1 MAYTKA
7 WNANDLE
14 EAQPTQW
21 LAKGWLP
28 RGAMTILVGD
38 EGIGKSLFWVRM
50 AAAVSAG
57 TALPECGL
65 PARDPEI
72 VTVVI
77 TEDDWATTVRPRLE
91 MAGANLDNIRV
102 ICGDRDG
109 SGTPIFPRDIHLIKD
124 TQPGLV
130 VVDALMDTV
139 KSLAGNARKVLHP
152 IKEMATETGA
162 AVILVTHTNRTKT
175 SNARDKYGSSSDLRK
190 KARVTLF
197 AQRDDD
203 GRLVVGPEKT
213 NISKPP
219 KAVLY
224 RTVGEQYFEP
234 SEFDDG
240 TVGVLKYVDT
250 SNRTASE
257 IIADDVGDE
266 RQERTE
272 ATKWLEGFLA
282 IHGTVLSATAKEEAK
297 KDGISVRTLQ
307 RARRQLKVDINYVGQ
322 PPVSTWALPPER
334 QLEYLAKLD
343 EAGQTGLIPEPGSLE
358 KGKAKRR
365 GEGVV

>member
-1 MAYTKA
+1 MAYAKA
-7 WNANDLE
+7 WNATDLD
-14 EAQPTQW
+14 QGKPMDW

-28 RGAMTILVGD
+28 RAAMTILVGD
-38 EGIGKSLFWVRM
+38 EGIGKSLFWVRV
-50 AAAVSAG
+50 AAAVSSG

-65 PARDPEI
+65 PAREPET

-91 MAGANLDNIRV
+91 VAGANLDNIRV

-109 SGTPIFPRDIHLIKD
+109 SGTPIFPRDLHLV
-124 TQPGLV
+124 TNTNPGLV

-152 IKEMATETGA
+152 LKEMATETGA
-162 AVILVTHTNRTKT
+162 ALILVTHTNRTKT
-175 SNARDKYGSSSDLRK
+175 SNARDRYGSSSDLRK
-190 KARVTLF
+190 KARVTIF

-224 RTVGEQYFEP
+224 RTVGEPYFEP

-240 TVGVLKYVDT
+240 TIGVLKYVDT

-272 ATKWLEGFLA
+272 AVRWLEGFLA
-282 IHGTVLSATAKEEAK
+282 IHGTVMSATAKEEAK

-307 RARRQLKVDINYVGQ
+307 RARKQLKVEINYVGQ
-322 PPVSTWALPPER
+322 PPVSTWQLPAEA
-334 QLEYLAKLD
+334 QLEYLTRLD
-343 EAGQTGLIPEPGSLE
+343 AAGQSALIPEPGSLE
-358 KGKAKRR
+358 RRKAKRR
-365 GEGVV
+365 GEGVA